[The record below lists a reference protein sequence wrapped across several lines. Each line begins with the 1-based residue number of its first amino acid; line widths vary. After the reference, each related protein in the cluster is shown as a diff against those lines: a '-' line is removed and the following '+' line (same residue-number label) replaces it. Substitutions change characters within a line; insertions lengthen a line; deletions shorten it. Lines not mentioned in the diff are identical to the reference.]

1 MKNAW
6 MRWITTVNLAAIT
19 LMPTLI
25 FLAFSHRAT
34 ANDPGACYM
43 ITSSGKTVGLG
54 RLCSNSNSNIAA
66 PLDNRVFRVPIKRR
80 FGGTPVIDVTFND
93 KKTFE
98 MIVDTGASGTIITQ
112 GMANTLKLQATGS
125 MQAQIADGSEVEF
138 PTSQVQIADGS
149 EVEFPTSQ
157 VKSLA
162 VGGVTANNLQVA
174 IAPKASIGLLGH
186 DFFGKYDLK
195 ILEKEVEF
203 HYR

>member
-6 MRWITTVNLAAIT
+6 KRWITTVNLAAIA

-25 FLAFSHRAT
+25 FLAFSHQAT
-34 ANDPGACYM
+34 ADDPGACYM

-54 RLCSNSNSNIAA
+54 RLCGNIIAA
-66 PLDNRVFRVPIKRR
+66 PSDNKVFRVSIKRR

-112 GMANTLKLQATGS
+112 DMANTLKLQATGT
-125 MQAQIADGSEVEF
+125 MQAQIADGSEVKF
-138 PTSQVQIADGS
+138 STSK
-149 EVEFPTSQ
+149 
-157 VKSLA
+157 VKSIA

-186 DFFGKYDLK
+186 DFFGNYDIK

-203 HYR
+203 HHR

>member
-6 MRWITTVNLAAIT
+6 RRWITTVNLAAIA

-34 ANDPGACYM
+34 ADDPGACYM
-43 ITSSGKTVGLG
+43 VTSSGKTVGLG
-54 RLCSNSNSNIAA
+54 RLCGNNIFAA
-66 PLDNRVFRVPIKRR
+66 PSDNRVFRVPVKRR

-98 MIVDTGASGTIITQ
+98 MIVDTGSSGTIITQ
-112 GMANTLKLQATGS
+112 GMANTLKLQATGTI
-125 MQAQIADGSEVEF
+125 QAQIADGREVEF
-138 PTSQVQIADGS
+138 PTSK
-149 EVEFPTSQ
+149 
-157 VKSLA
+157 VKSIA
-162 VGGVTANNLQVA
+162 AGGVTANNLQVA

-186 DFFGKYDLK
+186 DFFGKYDIK

-203 HYR
+203 YHR

>member
-6 MRWITTVNLAAIT
+6 GRWITSVNLAAMST
-19 LMPTLI
+19 TVVAAALMPTLV
-25 FLAFSHRAT
+25 FLAFSHQAT
-34 ANDPGACYM
+34 ADDPGACYM

-54 RLCSNSNSNIAA
+54 RLCGNSNIAV
-66 PLDNRVFRVPIKRR
+66 PSDNKVFRVPIKRR

-98 MIVDTGASGTIITQ
+98 MIVDTGASGTIITLN
-112 GMANTLKLQATGS
+112 MATTLKLQATGT
-125 MQAQIADGSEVEF
+125 MQAQIADGSQVEF
-138 PTSQVQIADGS
+138 PTSK
-149 EVEFPTSQ
+149 
-157 VKSLA
+157 VKSIA

-186 DFFGKYDLK
+186 DFFGNYDIR

-203 HYR
+203 HHR

>member
-6 MRWITTVNLAAIT
+6 RRWITTVNLAAIG

-25 FLAFSHRAT
+25 FLAFSHQAT
-34 ANDPGACYM
+34 ADDPGACYM

-54 RLCSNSNSNIAA
+54 RLCGNSNIAV
-66 PLDNRVFRVPIKRR
+66 PSDNKVFRVSIKRR

-98 MIVDTGASGTIITQ
+98 MIVDTGSSETIITQ
-112 GMANTLKLQATGS
+112 DMANTLELQATGT
-125 MQAQIADGSEVEF
+125 MQAQIADGSQVEF
-138 PTSQVQIADGS
+138 PTSK
-149 EVEFPTSQ
+149 
-157 VKSLA
+157 VKSIA
-162 VGGVTANNLQVA
+162 AGGVTANNLQVA

-186 DFFGKYDLK
+186 NFFGSYDIK

-203 HYR
+203 HHR

>member
-6 MRWITTVNLAAIT
+6 RRWITTVNLAAMFTTGVAAT
-19 LMPTLI
+19 LMPTLV

-34 ANDPGACYM
+34 ADDPGGCYM

-54 RLCSNSNSNIAA
+54 RLCGNIAA
-66 PLDNRVFRVPIKRR
+66 PSDNKVFRVPVKRH

-98 MIVDTGASGTIITQ
+98 MIVDTGASETIITLS
-112 GMANTLKLQATGS
+112 MANTLQLQATGT

-138 PTSQVQIADGS
+138 PTSK
-149 EVEFPTSQ
+149 
-157 VKSLA
+157 VKSIA

-186 DFFGKYDLK
+186 DFFGNYDIK

-203 HYR
+203 HHR

>member
-6 MRWITTVNLAAIT
+6 KRWITTVNLATMLTTGVAAA
-19 LMPTLI
+19 LMPTLV
-25 FLAFSHRAT
+25 FLGFSHQAT
-34 ANDPGACYM
+34 ADDPGACYM

-54 RLCSNSNSNIAA
+54 RLCGNIAA
-66 PLDNRVFRVPIKRR
+66 PSDNRVFRVPIKRR

-98 MIVDTGASGTIITQ
+98 MIVDTGASETIITLN
-112 GMANTLKLQATGS
+112 MASTLELQATGT

-138 PTSQVQIADGS
+138 PTSK
-149 EVEFPTSQ
+149 
-157 VKSLA
+157 VKSIA

-186 DFFGKYDLK
+186 DFFGSYDIK

-203 HYR
+203 HHR

>member
-1 MKNAW
+1 MTLNAKY
-6 MRWITTVNLAAIT
+6 TTGYIYALI
-19 LMPTLI
+19 PTLI
-25 FLAFSHRAT
+25 FLAFSNQAT

-43 ITSSGKTVGLG
+43 ITSSGKTIGLE
-54 RLCSNSNSNIAA
+54 RLCPNTNIAA
-66 PLDNRVFRVPIKRR
+66 PSDNKVFRVSIKRR

-112 GMANTLKLQATGS
+112 DMANTLKLQATGT
-125 MQAQIADGSEVEF
+125 MQAQIADGSEVQF
-138 PTSQVQIADGS
+138 PTGK
-149 EVEFPTSQ
+149 
-157 VKSLA
+157 VKSVA

-186 DFFGKYDLK
+186 DFFGSYDIK

-203 HYR
+203 HHR

>member
-6 MRWITTVNLAAIT
+6 RRWITTVNLAAIG

-25 FLAFSHRAT
+25 FLAFSHRVIAD
-34 ANDPGACYM
+34 DPGACYM
-43 ITSSGKTVGLG
+43 VTSSGKTVGLG
-54 RLCSNSNSNIAA
+54 RLCGNIAV
-66 PLDNRVFRVPIKRR
+66 PSDNKVFRVSIKRR

-98 MIVDTGASGTIITQ
+98 MIVDTGSSETIITQ
-112 GMANTLKLQATGS
+112 DMANTLELQATGT
-125 MQAQIADGSEVEF
+125 MQAQIADGS
-138 PTSQVQIADGS
+138 Q
-149 EVEFPTSQ
+149 VEFPTSQ
-157 VKSLA
+157 VKSIA

-186 DFFGKYDLK
+186 DFFGTYDIK

-203 HYR
+203 HHR

>member
-6 MRWITTVNLAAIT
+6 RCWITTVNLAAIA
-19 LMPTLI
+19 LMPTLM
-25 FLAFSHRAT
+25 FLTFSHRAT
-34 ANDPGACYM
+34 ADDPGACYM

-54 RLCSNSNSNIAA
+54 RLCGNILAA
-66 PLDNRVFRVPIKRR
+66 PSDNRVFRVSIKRR

-112 GMANTLKLQATGS
+112 GMANTLKLQATGT

-138 PTSQVQIADGS
+138 PTSK
-149 EVEFPTSQ
+149 
-157 VKSLA
+157 VKSIA
-162 VGGVTANNLQVA
+162 VGGVTAHNLQVA

-186 DFFGKYDLK
+186 DFFGNYDIK
-195 ILEKEVEF
+195 ILETEVEF
-203 HYR
+203 HHR

>member
-6 MRWITTVNLAAIT
+6 RRWTTTVNLAAIA

-25 FLAFSHRAT
+25 SLAFSHRAT
-34 ANDPGACYM
+34 ADDPGACYM
-43 ITSSGKTVGLG
+43 INSSGKTVGLG
-54 RLCSNSNSNIAA
+54 RLCGNSSNIAA
-66 PLDNRVFRVPIKRR
+66 PSDNKVFRVSIKRR

-112 GMANTLKLQATGS
+112 GMANTLELQATGS

-138 PTSQVQIADGS
+138 PTSK
-149 EVEFPTSQ
+149 
-157 VKSLA
+157 VKSIA

-174 IAPKASIGLLGH
+174 IAPKGSIGLLGH
-186 DFFGKYDLK
+186 DFFGKYDIK

-203 HYR
+203 HHR

>member
-6 MRWITTVNLAAIT
+6 RRWIPSVNLAVLT

-34 ANDPGACYM
+34 ADDPGACYM
-43 ITSSGKTVGLG
+43 ITSSGKTVRLG
-54 RLCSNSNSNIAA
+54 RICGNIITA
-66 PLDNRVFRVPIKRR
+66 PSDNKVFRVSIKRR

-112 GMANTLKLQATGS
+112 DMANTLKLQATGT
-125 MQAQIADGSEVEF
+125 MQAQIADGSEVKF
-138 PTSQVQIADGS
+138 STSKI
-149 EVEFPTSQ
+149 
-157 VKSLA
+157 KSIA

-186 DFFGKYDLK
+186 DFFGNYDIK

-203 HYR
+203 HHR

>member
-6 MRWITTVNLAAIT
+6 RRWIATVNLVAMSTTGVAT
-19 LMPTLI
+19 ALMPTLV

-34 ANDPGACYM
+34 ADDPGVCYM
-43 ITSSGKTVGLG
+43 VTSSGQTIRLT
-54 RLCSNSNSNIAA
+54 RLCGNIA
-66 PLDNRVFRVPIKRR
+66 PPSDNKVFRVPVKRR

-112 GMANTLKLQATGS
+112 SMANTLKLQTTGT
-125 MQAQIADGSEVEF
+125 MQAQIADGSQVEF
-138 PTSQVQIADGS
+138 PTSK
-149 EVEFPTSQ
+149 
-157 VKSLA
+157 VKSIA
-162 VGGVTANNLQVA
+162 VGGVIANNLQVA

-186 DFFGKYDLK
+186 DFFGNYDIK

-203 HYR
+203 HPR